1 MNRLDFKIDFPSII
15 KMSDSVFIPK
25 MYKVR
30 QNFDTL
36 KLSNFIEK
44 LKGELTNKKDIMES
58 LKGKKVCIAIGS
70 RGINNISS
78 IATQIVKEVKQYGGE
93 PFIIPAMGSHGGA
106 TPRGQKELLEG
117 YGINEDKVG
126 APIISSL
133 DVEFLG
139 KTKESIPVFTSKDA
153 LNADGVILVNRV
165 KPHTAFHGDIESG
178 LIKMSVIGMGKQKG
192 AELCHKMGFN
202 NFSEKLKNMS
212 RIVFSHVPVVLGV
225 AILENAYDETADI
238 RALAPSEFFTEE
250 PKLLKTAKSLMPQIL
265 LNNLDILV
273 VDELGKDISGD
284 GMDPN
289 ITGRFASDYVKSD
302 FKVNRIVVLGL
313 TRATDGNANGIG
325 VADITTSRVL
335 KDTDFTKGYI
345 NSITAAIPSTVR
357 LPMVM
362 PNDYE
367 AIKTAIKTANNLD
380 YDGRKS
386 RIVRIK
392 NTLSLKNIY
401 VSESLIE
408 DVKKNSNLEIISG
421 PFDFEFDKENN
432 LITGW

>member
-58 LKGKKVCIAIGS
+58 LNGKKVCIALGS

-106 TPRGQKELLEG
+106 TPEGQKELLEG
-117 YGINEDKVG
+117 YGITEDKVG
-126 APIISSL
+126 APIISNL

-139 KTKESIPVFTSKDA
+139 KTDEDIPVFTSKDA

-265 LNNLDILV
+265 LNNPDILI

-313 TRATDGNANGIG
+313 TKATDGNANGIG

-408 DVKKNSNLEIISG
+408 DVKKNSKLEIISG

>member
-58 LKGKKVCIAIGS
+58 LNGKKVCIALGS

-106 TPRGQKELLEG
+106 TPEGQKELLEG
-117 YGINEDKVG
+117 YGITEDKVG
-126 APIISSL
+126 VPIISNL

-139 KTKESIPVFTSKDA
+139 KTDEDIPVFTSKDA

-265 LNNLDILV
+265 LNNPDILI

-313 TRATDGNANGIG
+313 TKATDGNANGIG

-408 DVKKNSNLEIISG
+408 DVKKNSKLEIISG

>member
-58 LKGKKVCIAIGS
+58 LNGKKVCIALGS

-106 TPRGQKELLEG
+106 TPEGQKELLEG
-117 YGINEDKVG
+117 YGITEDKVG
-126 APIISSL
+126 APIISNL

-139 KTKESIPVFTSKDA
+139 KTDEDIPVFTSKDA

-265 LNNLDILV
+265 LNNPDILI

-289 ITGRFASDYVKSD
+289 ITGRFASDYVKND

-313 TRATDGNANGIG
+313 TKATDGNANGIG

-408 DVKKNSNLEIISG
+408 DVKKNSKLEIISG

>member
-58 LKGKKVCIAIGS
+58 LNGKKVCIALGS

-106 TPRGQKELLEG
+106 TPEGQKELLEG
-117 YGINEDKVG
+117 YGITEDKVG
-126 APIISSL
+126 APIISNL

-139 KTKESIPVFTSKDA
+139 KTDEDIPVFTSKDA

-265 LNNLDILV
+265 LNNPDILI

-313 TRATDGNANGIG
+313 TKATDGNANGIG

-362 PNDYE
+362 PNDY
-367 AIKTAIKTANNLD
+367 
-380 YDGRKS
+380 
-386 RIVRIK
+386 
-392 NTLSLKNIY
+392 
-401 VSESLIE
+401 
-408 DVKKNSNLEIISG
+408 VKKNSKLEIISG

>member
-58 LKGKKVCIAIGS
+58 LNGKKLCIALGS

-106 TPRGQKELLEG
+106 TPEGQKELLEG
-117 YGINEDKVG
+117 YGITEDKVG
-126 APIISSL
+126 APIISNL

-139 KTKESIPVFTSKDA
+139 KTDEDIPVFTSKDA

-238 RALAPSEFFTEE
+238 RALALSEFFTEE

-265 LNNLDILV
+265 LNNLDILI

-289 ITGRFASDYVKSD
+289 ITGRFASDYVKND

-313 TRATDGNANGIG
+313 TKATDGNANGIG

-408 DVKKNSNLEIISG
+408 DVKKNSKLEIISG

>member
-58 LKGKKVCIAIGS
+58 LNGKKVCIALGS

-106 TPRGQKELLEG
+106 TPEGQKELLEG
-117 YGINEDKVG
+117 YGITEDKVG
-126 APIISSL
+126 VPIISNL

-139 KTKESIPVFTSKDA
+139 KTDEDIPVFTSKDA

-212 RIVFSHVPVVLGV
+212 RIVLSHVPVVLGV

-265 LNNLDILV
+265 LNNLDILI

-313 TRATDGNANGIG
+313 TKATDGNANGIG

-408 DVKKNSNLEIISG
+408 DVKKNSKLEIISG

>member
-58 LKGKKVCIAIGS
+58 LNGKKVCIALGS

-106 TPRGQKELLEG
+106 TPEGQKELLEG
-117 YGINEDKVG
+117 YGITEDKVG
-126 APIISSL
+126 APIISNL

-139 KTKESIPVFTSKDA
+139 KTDEDIPVFTSKDA

-212 RIVFSHVPVVLGV
+212 RIVLSHVPVVLGV

-265 LNNLDILV
+265 LNNLDILI

-313 TRATDGNANGIG
+313 TKATDGNANGIG

-408 DVKKNSNLEIISG
+408 DVKKNSKLEIISG

>member
-1 MNRLDFKIDFPSII
+1 
-15 KMSDSVFIPK
+15 MSDSVFIPK

-58 LKGKKVCIAIGS
+58 LNGKKVCIALGS

-106 TPRGQKELLEG
+106 TPEGQKELLEG
-117 YGINEDKVG
+117 YGITEDKVG
-126 APIISSL
+126 VPIISNL

-139 KTKESIPVFTSKDA
+139 KTDEDIPVFTSKDA

-265 LNNLDILV
+265 LNNLDILI

-313 TRATDGNANGIG
+313 TKATDGNANGIG

-408 DVKKNSNLEIISG
+408 DVKKNSKLEIISG